1 MEDVRHIVAQN
12 VKLAPERAGTS
23 QEELADTAGIDRS
36 YASRI
41 ERGVANPSV
50 EVLAKVAEA
59 LSVTVASQLAAGDE

>member
-1 MEDVRHIVAQN
+1 MEDVRHIVAEN
-12 VKLAPERAGTS
+12 VKLARERAGIS

-50 EVLAKVAEA
+50 EVLAKVAGA
-59 LSVTVASQLAAGDE
+59 LSVPVASLLAAGDE

>member
-12 VKLAPERAGTS
+12 VKLARERAGIS